1 MVRIT
6 SAVSLALFSCLTL
19 FGAACTPSSM
29 SDGSGGSSNGSGG
42 SNNSGSGG
50 QASGSGG
57 SNSGSGGNAAS
68 SGGSTGSGGSS
79 TGSGGASNPGSGG
92 QTSGTGGHA
101 SGGSTG
107 SGGATTGTGGHASG
121 GTTGTGSGGTTTTG
135 SGGTGTTGTGG
146 SGQMANCTFTQTST
160 VSTKIPTVGILTWS
174 TTMTNPT
181 SAKVDFGLTTDY
193 GMTAP
198 VDLKADMY
206 RTLLLGMKAA
216 KMYHYRITA
225 SGSGGDCVSPDY
237 TIMTGALT
245 NGLPTIKLSPATASA
260 TGLFGGFLIT
270 GQYVQGAGASGSPAY
285 ILDADGDYVW
295 WYNIGSDVT
304 GARMSYDGTHMWING
319 ANVPSGTV
327 HVHRV
332 SMDGMTDEDL
342 SSKFGGQNHQLT
354 VLPDET
360 VAFYG
365 YGSNGC
371 DDIKE
376 YSPATGMTK
385 TIVNAKTAH
394 GGTGACHLNNIQYWK
409 ADDSYVFSDLDN
421 VCLTKIDR
429 TGKTIWIANGINGVT
444 STFTGDTW
452 AGGEHGIHL
461 LAADDFLI
469 FNNNSRG
476 GGVGAS
482 GGTGDGSIA
491 LEMKLDITGK
501 TMMKKWSYKASPGV
515 QNDVMGDVQRMSNGN
530 TIVGFSTK
538 GVLHEVDSTGKLL
551 QTLTWPLSASFGY
564 IEKRPTLY
572 GPPPK

>member
-1 MVRIT
+1 
-6 SAVSLALFSCLTL
+6 
-19 FGAACTPSSM
+19 M
-29 SDGSGGSSNGSGG
+29 S
-42 SNNSGSGG
+42 
-50 QASGSGG
+50 
-57 SNSGSGGNAAS
+57 
-68 SGGSTGSGGSS
+68 
-79 TGSGGASNPGSGG
+79 
-92 QTSGTGGHA
+92 
-101 SGGSTG
+101 
-107 SGGATTGTGGHASG
+107 
-121 GTTGTGSGGTTTTG
+121 
-135 SGGTGTTGTGG
+135 
-146 SGQMANCTFTQTST
+146 
-160 VSTKIPTVGILTWS
+160 
-174 TTMTNPT
+174 NPT

-206 RTLLLGMKAA
+206 KTLLLGMKAS

-245 NGLPTIKLSPATASA
+245 NGLPKIQLSPATASA

-285 ILDADGDYVW
+285 ILDADGDFVW

-304 GARMSYDGTHMWING
+304 GARMSFDGTHMWING

-332 SMDGMTDEDL
+332 SMDGMVDEDL

-385 TIVNAKTAH
+385 TIVNAMTAH
-394 GGTGACHLNNIQYWK
+394 GGTGMCHLNNIQYWK

-429 TGKTIWIANGINGVT
+429 TGKTIWIANGINGIK

-461 LAADDFLI
+461 LAADDFII

-491 LEMKLDITGK
+491 MEMKLDLSGK

-515 QNDVMGDVQRMSNGN
+515 QNDVMGDVQRMPNGN

-538 GVLHEVDSTGKLL
+538 GVLHEVDANSKLL
-551 QTLTWPLSASFGY
+551 QTLTWPLGASFGY
-564 IEKRPTLY
+564 IEKRASLY

>member
-1 MVRIT
+1 MA
-6 SAVSLALFSCLTL
+6 S
-19 FGAACTPSSM
+19 PS
-29 SDGSGGSSNGSGG
+29 
-42 SNNSGSGG
+42 
-50 QASGSGG
+50 
-57 SNSGSGGNAAS
+57 
-68 SGGSTGSGGSS
+68 
-79 TGSGGASNPGSGG
+79 
-92 QTSGTGGHA
+92 
-101 SGGSTG
+101 
-107 SGGATTGTGGHASG
+107 
-121 GTTGTGSGGTTTTG
+121 
-135 SGGTGTTGTGG
+135 
-146 SGQMANCTFTQTST
+146 
-160 VSTKIPTVGILTWS
+160 
-174 TTMTNPT
+174 

-206 RTLLLGMKAA
+206 KTLLLGMKAS
-216 KMYHYRITA
+216 KMYHYRITVT
-225 SGSGGDCVSPDY
+225 GSDGSCASPDY
-237 TIMTGALT
+237 TIMTGPLT
-245 NGLPTIKLSPATASA
+245 NGLPSIKLSPATASA

-285 ILDADGDYVW
+285 ILDADGDFVW

-394 GGTGACHLNNIQYWK
+394 GGTGACHLNNIEYWK

-444 STFTGDTW
+444 STFSGDTW

-461 LAADDFLI
+461 LAADNFLI

-491 LEMKLDITGK
+491 LEMKLDLTAK
-501 TMMKKWSYKASPGV
+501 TMTKKWSYKASPGV

-538 GVLHEVDSTGKLL
+538 GVLHEVDASGKLL
-551 QTLTWPLSASFGY
+551 QTLTWPLGASFGY
-564 IEKRPTLY
+564 IEKRASLY
-572 GPPPK
+572 GAPPK